1 MYRKETE
8 GWLKHYDFIILDIIC
23 LQLAFVLAYA
33 ASGQHEWNPYKE
45 MLYRNMAIFLTL
57 ADLLVIFSLD
67 TLKGV
72 LKRDTHAEF
81 IFTSRHVIILLA
93 MSAVY
98 LFILQQ
104 GGAYSRRAWL
114 LTLIFYAA
122 FTWITRLLWKRFL
135 VQKKGIRR
143 GALAADCDILRH
155 RGRSD

>member
-72 LKRDTHAEF
+72 LKRDTLGRVLDHP
-81 IFTSRHVIILLA
+81 
-93 MSAVY
+93 
-98 LFILQQ
+98 
-104 GGAYSRRAWL
+104 
-114 LTLIFYAA
+114 AA
-122 FTWITRLLWKRFL
+122 
-135 VQKKGIRR
+135 
-143 GALAADCDILRH
+143 
-155 RGRSD
+155 GRSLFPAGMASDSHFLRRFYLDHPVAVETIPGAKKRHPEGSARC

>member
-8 GWLKHYDFIILDIIC
+8 GWLKHYDFILLDIIC

-33 ASGQHEWNPYKE
+33 ASGQGWNPYEE

-72 LKRDTHAEF
+72 LKRNTHAEF
-81 IFTSRHVIILLA
+81 LLTSRHVITLLA
-93 MSAVY
+93 LSAVY
-98 LFILQQ
+98 LYILQQ

-135 VQKKGIRR
+135 VQKRASGGER
-143 GALAADCDILRH
+143 GSSGNI
-155 RGRSD
+155 GKKTP